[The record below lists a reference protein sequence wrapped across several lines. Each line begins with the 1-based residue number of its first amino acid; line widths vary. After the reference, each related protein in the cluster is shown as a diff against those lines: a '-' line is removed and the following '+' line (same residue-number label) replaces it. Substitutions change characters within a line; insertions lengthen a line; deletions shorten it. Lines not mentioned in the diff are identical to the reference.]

1 MAHHSRTTIGGK
13 LVNQWWYVSGNAI
26 CRPLSE
32 QPPEAMSSNEQRND
46 KTNDCAPSEDSDKPG
61 HPPSLI
67 SLFAVHMKKA
77 WVLSYPLSTPRR
89 LWSDWVDAQA
99 DLSLHW
105 THTHFVA
112 PCRTRGWENRPDA
125 PAPCAVSRNLANRGA
140 ARLPWAATRV
150 PGREDPGDW
159 ACRLWSTCNTLLRP

>member
-1 MAHHSRTTIGGK
+1 MRIWGIQ
-13 LVNQWWYVSGNAI
+13 LVPQLLLKHPDTLYTQCRHIEHFHEEVWCHKNTFWQNDSVLNLAIFTLLFNKGFVSAQIVHARGNQLVRAFTEAIWY
-26 CRPLSE
+26 
-32 QPPEAMSSNEQRND
+32 
-46 KTNDCAPSEDSDKPG
+46 
-61 HPPSLI
+61 
-67 SLFAVHMKKA
+67 
-77 WVLSYPLSTPRR
+77 
-89 LWSDWVDAQA
+89 
-99 DLSLHW
+99 
-105 THTHFVA
+105 A